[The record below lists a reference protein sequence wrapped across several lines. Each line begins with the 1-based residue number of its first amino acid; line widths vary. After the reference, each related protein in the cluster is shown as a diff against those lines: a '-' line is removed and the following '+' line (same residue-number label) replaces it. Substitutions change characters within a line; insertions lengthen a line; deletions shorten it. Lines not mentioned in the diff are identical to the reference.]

1 MKLNWHCLKC
11 QIKTHDVSKG
21 AMLINQ
27 FLCVAKRLITGIF
40 LFSLLSA
47 CSVQN
52 LLLRNAGDILSKETS
67 AADEDLELLMHASAY
82 HLKLSESLLQEIPDH
97 SKLAESV
104 ARGFTQYAFVFLM
117 DEADR
122 IESDSLQKANQLR
135 TRAAKMLMRAQS
147 NGLKT
152 LNLLYPQLGSYLN
165 KPAQRPGFKIRPED
179 TGLVYWTMTAWAG
192 GISLSKDSPDVVADL
207 PQVLRLAELAW
218 QASPQYDQGALAS
231 MMGTLELAKPGGQN
245 SLAEKYFDMAIAWR
259 GRQIAPLISKAENW
273 AVATQNRSAFEQ
285 LLKQAIDLGHNKS
298 DLINTVMIRRARWLL
313 DNADNL
319 F

>member
-1 MKLNWHCLKC
+1 
-11 QIKTHDVSKG
+11 
-21 AMLINQ
+21 MLINQ
-27 FLCVAKRLITGIF
+27 SLYGAKRLITGLF

-47 CSVQN
+47 CSVQH

-67 AADEDLELLMHASAY
+67 ASDEDLELLMHASAY
-82 HLKLSESLLQEIPDH
+82 HLKLSESLLQEIPNH
-97 SKLAESV
+97 AKLAESV
-104 ARGFTQYAFVFLM
+104 ARGYTQYAFVFLM

-135 TRAAKMLMRAQS
+135 TRAAKILMRAQS

-152 LNLLYPQLGSYLN
+152 LNLLYPQLGTYLN
-165 KPAQRPGFKIRPED
+165 NPAQRPAFKIKPED

-245 SLAEKYFDMAIAWR
+245 GIAEKYFDMAIAWR
-259 GRQIAPLISKAENW
+259 ESQIAPLISKAENW

-298 DLINTVMIRRARWLL
+298 DLINTVMTRRARWLL